1 MTTLNMGRIQEH
13 GQDWDLLDGMFRLR
27 DEIFHKRLGWEV
39 SSQNGLERDA
49 FDELKPVYLVAR
61 SDQRKVNGCARIL
74 PTMGPYMLKDVFPE
88 LLDGDSAPQDERTW
102 ELSRFT
108 ANADKTN
115 PQAGVGAISLGLMR
129 EAVEFAE
136 ENDIERYVAV
146 TSVAMERM
154 LKRLGLPMTRL
165 GSGKARWVGKVLT
178 VACEIPINEHTRAAL
193 FGHVELDARVAA

>member
-1 MTTLNMGRIQEH
+1 MTTLNMGRLQEQ
-13 GQDWDLLDGMFRLR
+13 GQEWDLLDGMFRLR

-39 SSQNGLERDA
+39 TSHNGLERDG
-49 FDELKPVYLVAR
+49 FDDLKPVYLIAR
-61 SDQRKVNGCARIL
+61 GEHRKVAGCARIL

-88 LLDGDSAPQDERTW
+88 LLDGESAPQDERTW

-115 PQAGVGAISLGLMR
+115 PQAGVGAISLGLMQ
-129 EAVEFAE
+129 EAVLFAD
-136 ENDIERYVAV
+136 ENNIERYVAV

-165 GSGKARWVGKVLT
+165 GNGKARWIGKVLT
-178 VACEIPINEHTRAAL
+178 VACEIPIDDRTRNAL
-193 FGHVELDARVAA
+193 FGTVESERRAAA